1 MIVKILFLFC
11 MVFSN
16 FAFANNGRDFLVS
29 ATKIKDFKSAIISIE
44 GNANAINDTILSS
57 EVVGVVSKI
66 NKNEGEEVRKNEII
80 AKIDNSKYLAIY
92 KSSQEKLFSLESE
105 LKKSS
110 LKLKRFNTLLDKEV
124 VSSQEYEEVLYNH
137 NSVLSNFNSQLE
149 IMKFNKINLDKC
161 NIKAKFDGIISKKFL
176 KLGQYIDEGDNLFE
190 IIDSNRLEIHLYIPK
205 SYFSLININDEVEI
219 TFRDENKIYAKISNI
234 VNKIDKAYGTFLAVV
249 YIDNNKLIIPGEEII
264 AKVKIKPPEGTFL
277 INKDAVINMSDK
289 KIVYKIKGKKVY
301 PVEIKIYDLYGDYFI
316 GSGPI
321 KRNDLIVLDGNETLA
336 PNQTVSIS
344 NIIK

>member
-11 MVFSN
+11 MALSTL
-16 FAFANNGRDFLVS
+16 AFANNGRDFLVS

-66 NKNEGEEVRKNEII
+66 NKNEGQEVTKDEII

-137 NSVLSNFNSQLE
+137 NSVSVS
-149 IMKFNKINLDKC
+149 
-161 NIKAKFDGIISKKFL
+161 
-176 KLGQYIDEGDNLFE
+176 YT
-190 IIDSNRLEIHLYIPK
+190 HL
-205 SYFSLININDEVEI
+205 
-219 TFRDENKIYAKISNI
+219 RAH
-234 VNKIDKAYGTFLAVV
+234 
-249 YIDNNKLIIPGEEII
+249 
-264 AKVKIKPPEGTFL
+264 
-277 INKDAVINMSDK
+277 
-289 KIVYKIKGKKVY
+289 
-301 PVEIKIYDLYGDYFI
+301 
-316 GSGPI
+316 
-321 KRNDLIVLDGNETLA
+321 ET
-336 PNQTVSIS
+336 
-344 NIIK
+344 

>member
-190 IIDSNRLEIHLYIPK
+190 IIDSNRLEIH
-205 SYFSLININDEVEI
+205 
-219 TFRDENKIYAKISNI
+219 
-234 VNKIDKAYGTFLAVV
+234 
-249 YIDNNKLIIPGEEII
+249 
-264 AKVKIKPPEGTFL
+264 
-277 INKDAVINMSDK
+277 
-289 KIVYKIKGKKVY
+289 
-301 PVEIKIYDLYGDYFI
+301 
-316 GSGPI
+316 
-321 KRNDLIVLDGNETLA
+321 
-336 PNQTVSIS
+336 
-344 NIIK
+344 